1 MTTSYKPEGYRS
13 VTPYLIVRD
22 VGGLIG
28 FLQRAFGAEETER
41 HMRPDGTVMHA
52 AVRIGDSMV
61 EMGEPGGEATPR
73 PGSIHLYVESCDAVY
88 ESAVRAGG
96 ASLMEPSDQFYG
108 DREAGIEDPASNHWY
123 IATHVRDVPAEEIAR
138 HAEPAASP

>member
-1 MTTSYKPEGYRS
+1 MTMSYRPEGFRS

-61 EMGEPGGEATPR
+61 EMGEPGGDMAPR
-73 PGSIHLYVESCDAVY
+73 PGSIHLYVEDCDAVY
-88 ESAVRAGG
+88 DRAVRAGG
-96 ASLMEPSDQFYG
+96 TSLMEPSDQFYG
-108 DREAGIEDPASNHWY
+108 DREAGVEDPAGNHWY

-138 HAEPAASP
+138 HTEPAASR